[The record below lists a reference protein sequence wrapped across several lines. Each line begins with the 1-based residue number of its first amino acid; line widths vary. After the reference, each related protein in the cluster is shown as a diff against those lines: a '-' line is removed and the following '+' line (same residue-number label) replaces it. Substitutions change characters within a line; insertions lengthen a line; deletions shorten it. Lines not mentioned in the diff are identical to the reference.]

1 MYYFRK
7 LLQGQCYFDGKIYS
21 ECYKLGAKI
30 CNTVLLSM
38 TCDVKNSRIQFQ
50 KKKKTS
56 FQVNFSHF
64 MRFFFLFN
72 S

>member
-50 KKKKTS
+50 KKKK
-56 FQVNFSHF
+56 QVFK
-64 MRFFFLFN
+64 
-72 S
+72 